1 MQTEKISQQPENNK
15 QRSIKH
21 THKTKDGVKR
31 TPLKTGENS
40 SKHNFSHVY
49 YIFATRLVRKRWEKN
64 DKSCIITRHVNSMK
78 QLLLNV

>member
-15 QRSIKH
+15 QRYIKH
-21 THKTKDGVKR
+21 THKTKDRVTR

-40 SKHNFSHVY
+40 SKHNFSHVHF
-49 YIFATRLVRKRWEKN
+49 IFATHLVRKRWKQNE
-64 DKSCIITRHVNSMK
+64 KSCIITHRVNSMK